1 MTINDLTV
9 FQRINW
15 THYGFQ
21 NISISEIF
29 EIIRTGNLQIRGKR
43 VGEYSLKQI
52 TEAIRSVPDS
62 NRQNQLKEAYLPAVT
77 FNGVWDGSCICQ
89 YSNYTVFDFDY
100 ISTAEESMQV
110 KERLKTI
117 PCVMAVFRTFKP
129 HRLKAIILHDN
140 IDPSK
145 HQDMYNQ
152 LMSFFGLTLLD
163 QSCID
168 LSRHHYLV
176 CDEDIW
182 ISPNPLAYHYIPSI
196 IQPKWNPVVSMPT
209 ITMPRTGKQKS
220 AQSIINILNSSLH
233 KNHPEYW
240 MKGYRA
246 SSIFKCACM
255 LCEYGVPMYMAEE
268 YFLNG
273 GWIAADFKE
282 DEVTKQVRGAY
293 KYKQNEYGSKN
304 FY

>member
-110 KERLKTI
+110 KERLLTPSSSTITIIQVAKTALEKI
-117 PCVMAVFRTFKP
+117 YRQGYQYKKAGVIVMGVTADNPIQHDLFDISPKQYEKLKSLDEVMDRINRIHGTETLVLGSQQYTKNEGNGKADVFAN
-129 HRLKAIILHDN
+129 AIKHD
-140 IDPSK
+140 
-145 HQDMYNQ
+145 
-152 LMSFFGLTLLD
+152 F
-163 QSCID
+163 
-168 LSRHHYLV
+168 R
-176 CDEDIW
+176 
-182 ISPNPLAYHYIPSI
+182 SPNPTTRWSDVIKL
-196 IQPKWNPVVSMPT
+196 K
-209 ITMPRTGKQKS
+209 
-220 AQSIINILNSSLH
+220 
-233 KNHPEYW
+233 
-240 MKGYRA
+240 
-246 SSIFKCACM
+246 
-255 LCEYGVPMYMAEE
+255 
-268 YFLNG
+268 
-273 GWIAADFKE
+273 
-282 DEVTKQVRGAY
+282 
-293 KYKQNEYGSKN
+293 
-304 FY
+304 